1 LTSEVVG
8 VDLEVCASVPHRLDQ
23 IVRNLATTAH
33 LITRPGDV
41 LITSLSFLQIGLIY
55 ASVFQ
60 LGLKAFSISPF
71 PNASIVIGILG
82 YCATSNFDVSQHLQR
97 CC

>member
-1 LTSEVVG
+1 
-8 VDLEVCASVPHRLDQ
+8 
-23 IVRNLATTAH
+23 
-33 LITRPGDV
+33 
-41 LITSLSFLQIGLIY
+41 LQIGLIY

-82 YCATSNFDVSQHLQR
+82 YCATSKFDVSQHF
-97 CC
+97 